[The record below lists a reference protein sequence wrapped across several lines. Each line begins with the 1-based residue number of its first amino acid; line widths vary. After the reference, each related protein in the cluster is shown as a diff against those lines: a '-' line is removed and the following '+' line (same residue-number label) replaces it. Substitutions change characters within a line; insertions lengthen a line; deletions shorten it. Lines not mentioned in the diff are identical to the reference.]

1 MASLFQVAG
10 MVFVYRRLLFVIGV
24 FPAVAALSPA
34 LFWFAATVLR
44 LAAGDHGALC
54 LGLTVASTALLRHQ
68 IYRVAPSKA
77 ALEFSL
83 HKNQVK
89 LPALMF
95 LASSI
100 VARRVGELPPVR
112 LLGRVLL
119 GPAVSSMLPGPW
131 TFLRV
136 AAAALV
142 IGIFVASRYAGLTGY
157 SKFVF
162 VLFFCVAL
170 AG

>member
-1 MASLFQVAG
+1 
-10 MVFVYRRLLFVIGV
+10 MVFVYRRLIFVIGV

-34 LFWFAATVLR
+34 LLWLAATILR
-44 LAAGDHGALC
+44 LAAGNHGALC

-77 ALEFSL
+77 ALDFSL
-83 HKNQVK
+83 QKNQVK
-89 LPALMF
+89 LPAVMF
-95 LASSI
+95 LASCI

-112 LLGRVLL
+112 LLGRVLQST
-119 GPAVSSMLPGPW
+119 VSSILPGPW

-142 IGIFVASRYAGLTGY
+142 AGIFVASRYAGLTGY

-162 VLFFCVAL
+162 LCCFSAWL
-170 AG
+170 